1 MTAVLDASA
10 FFRDLPPS
18 GEPRFTTPSVVEE
31 IRDIGSKLRLER
43 MLAEGLQVRD
53 PSSTAARTAVA
64 EAAARSGD
72 AGVLSPADCD
82 ILALALEIG
91 GVLCTDDFAVQNV
104 ARTLGVAVRPIQQRT
119 ARHLRWRFRCTGCG
133 RYFREEGVCPICGS
147 VLKRKVK

>member
-1 MTAVLDASA
+1 MTVVLDASA

-18 GEPRFTTPSVVEE
+18 GEARVTAPSVVGE
-31 IRDIGSKLRLER
+31 IRDIGSRLRLER

-53 PSSTAARTAVA
+53 PSPAALAAVA
-64 EAAARSGD
+64 DAAVRSGD
-72 AGVLSPADCD
+72 AGVLSPPDRD
-82 ILALALEIG
+82 ILALALETG

-104 ARTLGVAVRPIQQRT
+104 ARTLGVAVRPIQQRA